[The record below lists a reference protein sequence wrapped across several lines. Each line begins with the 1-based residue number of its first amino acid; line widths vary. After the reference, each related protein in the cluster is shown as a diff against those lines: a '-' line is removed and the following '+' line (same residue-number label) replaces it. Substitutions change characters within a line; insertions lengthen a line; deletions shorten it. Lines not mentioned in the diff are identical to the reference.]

1 MEKVREVLW
10 APVRE
15 AGLEHCRV
23 LESGA
28 GVEAEGLVIG
38 VSGDAAFRARYAIS
52 CDRSWRV
59 RSVRVN
65 VEGGGT
71 LVLQV
76 AEDGSWSSGGR
87 AVPALADCV
96 DVDLSVSPFTNA
108 LPVRRLALQ
117 PLESRELS
125 VAYVEVPSLRVGVAK
140 QRYTCL
146 VRREDGT
153 MHRYESGAFRADV
166 TFDADGLVIEY
177 PRAFTRVWP
186 R

>member
-1 MEKVREVLW
+1 MEKVRDVLW

-23 LESGA
+23 RESVS

-38 VSGDAAFRARYAIS
+38 VSADAVFRARYAIS
-52 CDRSWRV
+52 CDQSWRV
-59 RSVRVN
+59 RDLRLK
-65 VEGGGT
+65 VEGGDT
-71 LVLQV
+71 LALDVDDTGQ
-76 AEDGSWSSGGR
+76 WSGNGR
-87 AVPALADCV
+87 AIAALAGCI
-96 DVDLSVSPFTNA
+96 DVDLSVSPFTNT

-125 VAYVEVPSLRVGVAK
+125 VAYVEVPSLRIGVAK

-153 MHRYESGAFRADV
+153 MHRYESGSFRADV
-166 TFDADGLVIEY
+166 TFDVDGLVIEY

>member
-1 MEKVREVLW
+1 MEKTREVLW

-23 LESGA
+23 
-28 GVEAEGLVIG
+28 VEDDTAITADGLVIG
-38 VSGDAAFRARYAIS
+38 VSGDTAFRARYAIS
-52 CDRSWRV
+52 CDHSWRV

-65 VEGGGT
+65 VE
-71 LVLQV
+71 
-76 AEDGSWSSGGR
+76 DGRSLALDADGEGAWSSGGR
-87 AVPALADCV
+87 AVPALADCI

-125 VAYVEVPSLRVGVAK
+125 VVYVEVPSLRVGVAK

-153 MHRYESGAFRADV
+153 MHRYESGSFRSDV

-177 PRAFTRVWP
+177 PRAFTRIWP